1 MGSLGV
7 ASLLIPCLVALF
19 IKRTVYHSR
28 NIAFYAM
35 LSSFATSLAWISF
48 NKIFLDIDTY
58 LFDIQPIFIGLGVS
72 VLCFV
77 IDGVRIIKE
86 KF

>member
-1 MGSLGV
+1 
-7 ASLLIPCLVALF
+7 
-19 IKRTVYHSR
+19 
-28 NIAFYAM
+28 M
-35 LSSFATSLAWISF
+35 LSSFAASIAWISF

-77 IDGVRIIKE
+77 IDGIRIIKE